1 MTVQEAIDRADA
13 ARANTFSPDKKI
25 EWLNQIDRQ
34 IFEDVFKTHEDPPE
48 EPFTP
53 YTKNDMSA
61 VLLVPD
67 LYAELYEYYLCMQID
82 VANAEMLKYQNS
94 AALYNNTLQ
103 AFYNWYNRTH
113 MPLQGTV
120 LNLHLR

>member
-1 MTVQEAIDRADA
+1 MTVKEAIDRADA
-13 ARANTFSPDKKI
+13 ARANTVSPDKKI

-34 IFEDVFKTHEDPPE
+34 IFDDVFKTHESPPE

-53 YTKNDMSA
+53 YTKSNMSA

-67 LYAELYEYYLCMQID
+67 LYAELYEYYICMQID
-82 VANAEMLKYQNS
+82 LMNAEMLKYQNS
-94 AALYNNTLQ
+94 AALYNNTVQ

-113 MPLQGTV
+113 MPIQGTV